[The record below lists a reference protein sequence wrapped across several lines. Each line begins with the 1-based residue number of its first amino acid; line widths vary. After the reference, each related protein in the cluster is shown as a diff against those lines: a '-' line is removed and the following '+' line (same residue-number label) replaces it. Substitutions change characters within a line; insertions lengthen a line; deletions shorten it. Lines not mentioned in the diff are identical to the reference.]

1 MPGEPG
7 RGQAGWSDRELID
20 ASREGDTD
28 ALDVL
33 LRRHYDRLYAL
44 CRRITGDDHDALDAT
59 QDALVAIVRGLPRYD
74 GRAAFSTWAYRVT
87 TNACLDELRRRR
99 RRPDPSLVDEAV
111 DADRP
116 GAPRFDESTVDRIT
130 IDAAMAE
137 LSPEFRAAVV
147 LRDQLGLDY
156 AEIGEIL
163 DLPAGTVRS
172 RISRGRRALAD
183 RLAGAVDRNPTG
195 AGSVEET
202 SP

>member
-1 MPGEPG
+1 MSGERERRPGE
-7 RGQAGWSDRELID
+7 RSDRELVA
-20 ASREGDTD
+20 ASQRGDQR
-28 ALDVL
+28 ALDEL
-33 LRRHYDRLYAL
+33 LARHYDRVYAL

-59 QDALVAIVRGLPRYD
+59 QDALIAIVRGLPRYD

-99 RRPDPSLVDEAV
+99 RRAV
-111 DADRP
+111 PMSRDDAIDDAEP
-116 GAPRFDESTVDRIT
+116 GAPALDESTIDRMS
-130 IDAAMAE
+130 IDAALAE

-156 AEIGEIL
+156 AEIAEVL

-172 RISRGRRALAD
+172 RISRGRRTLAAI
-183 RLAGAVDRNPTG
+183 LGRNPAG
-195 AGSVEET
+195 AGSVEEG